1 MSDITS
7 TSGLGPITGN
17 PDLSTQG
24 TYLGNNFL
32 NGPGEADILAHYT
45 GSTAIAFFGTTTTT
59 SAATEL
65 ASIGS
70 DGTINATNF
79 NGSATNTA
87 TVNTGTVNAT
97 TGNIA
102 TINTTGAVN
111 AGSFSTS
118 GNVAAST
125 VTSGSVTA
133 SGNLTGGAL
142 TVNGEALF
150 TTGGILIVD
159 AITEK
164 TYRVQVKNGALVLS
178 DVN

>member
-1 MSDITS
+1 MSITS

-24 TYLGNNFL
+24 SYLGNNFL
-32 NGPGEADILAHYT
+32 NGAGEMDFLSHYNS
-45 GSTAIAFFGTTTTT
+45 GTAFAFFGTTTTT
-59 SAATEL
+59 SEATEL
-65 ASIGS
+65 ASIAS

-79 NGSATNTA
+79 NGSATNTE

-97 TGNIA
+97 PGNIA
-102 TINTTGAVN
+102 TVNATGAVN

-133 SGNLTGGAL
+133 SGNITGNAL
-142 TVNGEALF
+142 TVNGDALF
-150 TTGGILIVD
+150 GTGGIMVVD
-159 AITEK
+159 AINER
-164 TYRVQVKNGALVLS
+164 TYRVQVKNGALVLTF
-178 DVN
+178 VQ

>member
-7 TSGLGPITGN
+7 TNGLGPVTGN

-24 TYLGNNFL
+24 SYIGSDFLG
-32 NGPGEADILAHYT
+32 GPGEMDFLSHYT
-45 GSTAIAFFGTTTTT
+45 SATAFSFFGTTTTT

-65 ASIGS
+65 VSIAS
-70 DGTINATNF
+70 DGTVNATNF
-79 NGSATNTA
+79 NGTATNTA

-97 TGNIA
+97 TINA
-102 TINTTGAVN
+102 TTVNASGAVN

-142 TVNGEALF
+142 TVNGEANF

-159 AITEK
+159 ATNLN
-164 TYRVQVKNGALVLS
+164 TYRIQVKAGVLS
-178 DVN
+178 VSLVA